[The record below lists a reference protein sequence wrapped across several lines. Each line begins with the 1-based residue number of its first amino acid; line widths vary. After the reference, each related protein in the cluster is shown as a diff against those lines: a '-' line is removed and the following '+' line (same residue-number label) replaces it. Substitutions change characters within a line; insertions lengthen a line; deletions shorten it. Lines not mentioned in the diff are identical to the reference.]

1 MKPETDAWMALND
14 HAAALLRPGFAQR
27 TVCAARAVAPSFR
40 SQVILSAAT
49 AAVCLTA
56 ICFVR
61 ARSSADETARNLAG
75 WEEIAAESAK
85 LAELQ

>member
-14 HAAALLRPGFAQR
+14 HAAAMLRPGFAQR
-27 TVCAARAVAPSFR
+27 TLHAARAVAPTFA
-40 SQVILSAAT
+40 SQVLLSVAT

-61 ARSSADETARNLAG
+61 ARYAADETARNIAG